1 MSDHLTRRSVV
12 KGVLA
17 TGAAGLALS
26 LAGEISRAVPPQPG
40 KALKSV
46 TFHRYVFASDPRA
59 KSGGFQ
65 VMPG

>member
-1 MSDHLTRRSVV
+1 MSDHPTRRSVV

-17 TGAAGLALS
+17 TGAAGLTVP
-26 LAGEISRAVPPQPG
+26 LAGRTSRAAPPPQG